1 LALVY
6 PNTCVGC
13 SRIQKDNGTNICKF
27 CNEGMQPIKFGGWVQ
42 NVTNNNYLDD
52 MRSVW
57 FYNDILHN
65 LIHSLKYND
74 RANFGFDLGVLLGE
88 EILEDEIGDIDM
100 IIPVPLHW
108 LKKRERGYN
117 QAFWL
122 AKGLASIYA
131 VPVDTSII
139 KRTRYTV
146 SQTMLGSTER
156 MVNLYGAF
164 TINKSLNNQ
173 HILLVDEVLTTG
185 STISNCAKVLRE
197 NGAARVSGITCTTPR
212 EDFRND

>member
-1 LALVY
+1 
-6 PNTCVGC
+6 
-13 SRIQKDNGTNICKF
+13 
-27 CNEGMQPIKFGGWVQ
+27 MQPIKFGNWAQ
-42 NVTNNNYLDD
+42 DVTNNNYLDD
-52 MRSVW
+52 MRSAW

-65 LIHSLKYND
+65 LIHSLKYHD

-156 MVNLYGAF
+156 IVNLDGAF

-173 HILLVDEVLTTG
+173 HILLVDDVQTTG

-197 NGAARVSGITCTTPR
+197 NGAARVYGITCTTPR
-212 EDFRND
+212 KDFRND

>member
-1 LALVY
+1 
-6 PNTCVGC
+6 
-13 SRIQKDNGTNICKF
+13 
-27 CNEGMQPIKFGGWVQ
+27 MQPTKFGNWAQ
-42 NVTNNNYLDD
+42 DVTNNNYLDD
-52 MRSVW
+52 MRSAW

-65 LIHSLKYND
+65 LIHSLKYHD

-146 SQTMLGSTER
+146 SQTMLGSTEC
-156 MVNLYGAF
+156 MVNLDVSF

-173 HILLVDEVLTTG
+173 HILLVDDVLTTG